1 MAFAVTYTE
10 VGPPSV
16 LRLEEVPDPV
26 PGPGQLVVTLQAIGV
41 NPIDAKLRGGI
52 RPLPPSEEPYRV
64 GSDGAGIVAAT
75 GEGVTGFSVGDRVAI
90 GWGAGTY
97 ATAVLVDAAHAAVLP
112 DEVTAEEGA
121 GIGIPAGTAYQA
133 LKSLGVSEGDTLLV
147 HGGSGAVGQAAIQFA
162 VAWGA
167 KVVATGSPARHE
179 QLRALGATPVA
190 YGEGLVERVREAA
203 PAGVT
208 VALDAAGT
216 DEAIETS
223 LALVA
228 DRERIATIV
237 RGADAAG
244 YGIRAFSGGSPLPL
258 TEQESAWRVEALSA
272 TVALIARGEFVIDL
286 GPQFPLA
293 DAAKAHE
300 LIETGKAGGKIVLI
314 P

>member
-1 MAFAVTYTE
+1 MAQAIVFTE
-10 VGPPSV
+10 IGPPSV

-26 PGPGQLVVTLQAIGV
+26 AGPGQLVVAVQAAGV
-41 NPIDAKLRGGI
+41 NPIDAKLRGGV
-52 RPLPPSEEPYRV
+52 RPLPPGDTAYRV
-64 GSDGAGIVAAT
+64 GFDGAGIVSAT

-90 GWGAGTY
+90 GWGGGTY
-97 ATAVLVDAAHAAVLP
+97 ATAVLVDAANAALLP

-133 LKSLGVSEGDTLLV
+133 LKSLGVTAEDTLLI

-167 KVVATGSPARHE
+167 TVVATGSPARHD
-179 QLRALGATPVA
+179 QLRALGAIPVA
-190 YGEGLVERVREAA
+190 YGEGLLERVREAA
-203 PAGVT
+203 PAGIT
-208 VALDAAGT
+208 VACDCAGT

-237 RGADAAG
+237 RGPDAAD
-244 YGIRAFSGGSPLPL
+244 YGIRAFSGGSPVPL
-258 TEQESAWRVEALSA
+258 SEQENAWRIEALA
-272 TVALIARGEFVIDL
+272 VTVDLIARGDFVIDF

-293 DAAKAHE
+293 GAASAHE
-300 LIETGKAGGKIVLI
+300 LIETGRAGGKIVLI